1 MKSSDNTT
9 LYSSTPVKKAVLLLA
24 VPTVL
29 SQLITVIY
37 NMADTFF
44 IGQLGNSSQIA
55 AATLSMPVYI
65 FLTGIANLF
74 GIGAASLIA
83 RSLGI
88 GDITRAKKAAAFS
101 IYAAIAVSL
110 LYGLLIFFL
119 RPVLL
124 PFLGTDENT
133 YGYCHQYIFWTVTI
147 GAVPT
152 VLNAVLAHLTRAEGY
167 SRHAG
172 VGIALG
178 GLINVGLDPLFIFVF
193 KMEIAGA
200 AIATLISNCLSVLY
214 FVVLLYLKRK
224 TTVVT
229 PLPKYFTLG
238 EGVPKEILLV
248 GLTAFIMNFMAIL
261 SNTVLNKLI
270 SSYSNEAIA
279 GMGVAKKIDVLAFA
293 LANGMTQGVLGLIG
307 FNYAAGNRK
316 RMIEAVKVTFLYS
329 FIISTVG
336 AILLFTLA
344 APVSKSF
351 VPGDPVTAEYGKK
364 FLRIICI
371 TCPTISLT
379 FMIITVFQATGKKLQ
394 SLVLSL
400 LRKGL
405 LDVPLMFILN
415 HAIGI
420 DGVAWGTPISDVLS
434 LVISIITF
442 ILCRKSIFPKETPPL
457 VEETPPLVEETETPL
472 INENNAN

>member
-1 MKSSDNTT
+1 M
-9 LYSSTPVKKAVLLLA
+9 PVKKAVLLLA

-83 RSLGI
+83 RSLGVGNI
-88 GDITRAKKAAAFS
+88 NKAKKAATFS
-101 IYAAIAVSL
+101 IYSAIAVSL
-110 LYGLLIFFL
+110 IYGLLVFFL

-124 PFLGTDENT
+124 PFLGTNDDT
-133 YGYCHQYIFWTVTI
+133 YAYCYKYIFWTVTI

-172 VGIALG
+172 IGIALG
-178 GLINVGLDPLFIFVF
+178 GIINVGLDPLFIFVF
-193 KMEIAGA
+193 KMEITGA
-200 AIATLISNCLSVLY
+200 AIATLISNCISVLY

-238 EGVPKEILLV
+238 EGVPKEVLLV

-344 APVSKSF
+344 ELVSKAF

-434 LVISIITF
+434 LTISIVTF

-457 VEETPPLVEETETPL
+457 VEETEALIEETKPLAEETETPL